1 MVIGDRLKTL
11 REAKD
16 LSQGEI
22 EERTGLLRC
31 YVSRVENGHT
41 VPSVET
47 LEKFARALELPLYH
61 LMFDG
66 DQPPAPPKSI
76 KGSTE
81 NSLESARSGS
91 LLMKKMVGLL
101 AKMDQEDRNLIL
113 FLAGRVS
120 KKQGGTKAG
129 RKPASSAVA

>member
-11 REAKD
+11 REAKNF
-16 LSQGEI
+16 SQGEI
-22 EERTGLLRC
+22 EKRTGLLRC

-47 LEKFARALELPLYH
+47 LEKFAGALELPLYH

-66 DQPPAPPKSI
+66 DKPPALPKPI
-76 KGSTE
+76 KRNAE
-81 NSLESARSGS
+81 DSLESSRSGAS
-91 LLMKKMVGLL
+91 LMRKLVSLL
-101 AKMDQEDRNLIL
+101 AKMSQDDRNLIL

-120 KKQGGTKAG
+120 KKQSGMKAG
-129 RKPASSAVA
+129 RKTASSAAA

>member
-11 REAKD
+11 RETKD
-16 LSQGEI
+16 LSQGDI
-22 EERTGLLRC
+22 EKRTGLLRC

-66 DQPPAPPKSI
+66 DKPPAPPKSI
-76 KGSTE
+76 KQTE
-81 NSLESARSGS
+81 DSLESSRSGV

-101 AKMDQEDRNLIL
+101 AKMDQQDRNLIL

-120 KKQGGTKAG
+120 KKRGGMKAG
-129 RKPASSAVA
+129 LKLASSAAA

>member
-16 LSQGEI
+16 LSQGDI
-22 EERTGLLRC
+22 EKRTGLLRC
-31 YVSRVENGHT
+31 YVSRVENGHI
-41 VPSVET
+41 VPSLET
-47 LEKFARALELPLYH
+47 LEKFAGALELPLYH

-66 DQPPAPPKSI
+66 DKPPALPKAA
-76 KGSTE
+76 KHRTE
-81 NSLESARSGS
+81 DSLEASRSGAS
-91 LLMKKMVGLL
+91 LMRKLVSLL

-120 KKQGGTKAG
+120 KQGGMKAG
-129 RKPASSAVA
+129 RKLASSAAA

>member
-16 LSQGEI
+16 LSQGDI

-47 LEKFARALELPLYH
+47 LEKFARALKLPLYH

-66 DQPPAPPKSI
+66 DKPPAPPKPI
-76 KGSTE
+76 KVSTE
-81 NSLESARSGS
+81 NSLESSRSGS

>member
-11 REAKD
+11 RETKD
-16 LSQGEI
+16 LSQGDI
-22 EERTGLLRC
+22 EKRTGLLRC

-66 DQPPAPPKSI
+66 DKPPAPPKSI
-76 KGSTE
+76 KQTE
-81 NSLESARSGS
+81 ESLESSRSGV

-101 AKMDQEDRNLIL
+101 AKMDQQDRNLIL

-120 KKQGGTKAG
+120 KKRGGMKAG
-129 RKPASSAVA
+129 RKLASSAAA

>member
-11 REAKD
+11 RETKN
-16 LSQGEI
+16 LSQGDI
-22 EERTGLLRC
+22 EKRTGLLRC

-47 LEKFARALELPLYH
+47 LEKSAGALELPLYH

-66 DQPPAPPKSI
+66 DKPPIMPKPA
-76 KGSTE
+76 KQTKAD
-81 NSLESARSGS
+81 SLESSRSAAS
-91 LLMKKMVGLL
+91 LMRKLVSLL
-101 AKMDQEDRNLIL
+101 AKMSQEDRNLIL

-120 KKQGGTKAG
+120 KKQGGMKAG
-129 RKPASSAVA
+129 RKLASSAAA

>member
-22 EERTGLLRC
+22 EKRTGLLRC

-47 LEKFARALELPLYH
+47 LEKFARALEMPLHH

-66 DQPPAPPKSI
+66 DKPPALPDTAKRR
-76 KGSTE
+76 TE
-81 NSLESARSGS
+81 VSLESSRSGA
-91 LLMKKMVGLL
+91 LLMRKLVSLL
-101 AKMDQEDRNLIL
+101 AKMSQDDRNLIL

-120 KKQGGTKAG
+120 KKRGGMKAG
-129 RKPASSAVA
+129 RKSASSAAA